1 MKTTLRIV
9 SVLLAGLMLF
19 SCSSPAPAET
29 TTAATTTASTTVDD
43 SQSNEPTNTGITL
56 SYDPKSGDTT
66 EESGETEVSLSVK
79 NAYAVGDKI
88 KITLPEGQHYV
99 AFCLSKGN
107 MEETILYLPKST
119 FTYTVQNIGTSYP
132 PAMKSSKKSTITARI
147 PTVEELTASRNLAC
161 NPADLEKN
169 KNAYP
174 HAITTNVHDKNNE
187 SNRLQFEARNAIDG
201 FTQNK
206 GHGGWPVQSWGPGN
220 NMSAKDTFKLD
231 FGRDVSITKI
241 VIYIRADFPHDTYWD
256 SCTVKFSDGTTQEL
270 SFKQTANAQEFEFD
284 TAKVVSSITFTN
296 FSKGTVSGSSNEWA
310 AWMEL
315 QVFGSD
321 IIG

>member
-29 TTAATTTASTTVDD
+29 TTASATVDD

-119 FTYTVQNIGTSYP
+119 FT
-132 PAMKSSKKSTITARI
+132 
-147 PTVEELTASRNLAC
+147 
-161 NPADLEKN
+161 
-169 KNAYP
+169 
-174 HAITTNVHDKNNE
+174 
-187 SNRLQFEARNAIDG
+187 
-201 FTQNK
+201 
-206 GHGGWPVQSWGPGN
+206 
-220 NMSAKDTFKLD
+220 
-231 FGRDVSITKI
+231 
-241 VIYIRADFPHDTYWD
+241 
-256 SCTVKFSDGTTQEL
+256 
-270 SFKQTANAQEFEFD
+270 
-284 TAKVVSSITFTN
+284 
-296 FSKGTVSGSSNEWA
+296 
-310 AWMEL
+310 
-315 QVFGSD
+315 
-321 IIG
+321 

>member
-29 TTAATTTASTTVDD
+29 TTDATTTASATVDD

-79 NAYAVGDKI
+79 NACAVGDKI

-119 FTYTVQNIGTSYP
+119 FT
-132 PAMKSSKKSTITARI
+132 
-147 PTVEELTASRNLAC
+147 
-161 NPADLEKN
+161 
-169 KNAYP
+169 
-174 HAITTNVHDKNNE
+174 
-187 SNRLQFEARNAIDG
+187 
-201 FTQNK
+201 
-206 GHGGWPVQSWGPGN
+206 
-220 NMSAKDTFKLD
+220 
-231 FGRDVSITKI
+231 
-241 VIYIRADFPHDTYWD
+241 
-256 SCTVKFSDGTTQEL
+256 
-270 SFKQTANAQEFEFD
+270 
-284 TAKVVSSITFTN
+284 
-296 FSKGTVSGSSNEWA
+296 
-310 AWMEL
+310 
-315 QVFGSD
+315 
-321 IIG
+321 